1 MPDEFIPLAEQ
12 SGVIRPLTMWVFEHA
27 LAQWGQ
33 WHQEGLEVRLSLNLS
48 VRVLQDK
55 GLPQRVAALIE
66 RHGIDPGWVSLEVTE
81 SAVMSDPMT
90 ARRVLRQLADMG
102 LKLSIDDFGTGHA
115 SLAYLKQLPVDE
127 IKIDRSFVRDIPS
140 DPDDVAI
147 TRAILAL
154 GHSLQMSIV
163 AEGVESAEQLAF
175 LTEEGCHEAQGSLVS
190 EPLPEPEVR
199 RLLQHGDAT
208 FFQSPVKEGIKSG
221 SLN

>member
-1 MPDEFIPLAEQ
+1 MVVRA
-12 SGVIRPLTMWVFEHA
+12 
-27 LAQWGQ
+27 AQQ
-33 WHQEGLEVRLSLNLS
+33 AKV
-48 VRVLQDK
+48 
-55 GLPQRVAALIE
+55 PVATILD
-66 RHGIDPGWVSLEVTE
+66 HGSSLEVEITE
-81 SAVMSDPMT
+81 GTLMADLEEA
-90 ARRVLRQLADMG
+90 ART
-102 LKLSIDDFGTGHA
+102 LSRLNALGVSIAIDDFGTGYS
-115 SLAYLKQLPVDE
+115 SLSYLKQLP
-127 IKIDRSFVRDIPS
+127 IQKLKIDRSFVRDIPS